1 MPKALRGRV
10 RIASYETEP
19 VRVRQQLD
27 AARYGPPLRIP
38 VEAIDPN
45 PCNPRR
51 VFSEDAL
58 NELAESIKRWK
69 QLQPI
74 VVRTVGERYQ
84 LIFGERRWRAH
95 QRAGLETIW
104 AVERE
109 ASDTEAYA
117 LALIENM
124 QRVDL
129 SHAEK
134 VAALDQ
140 LGELSE
146 EGGLRQTARQLHM
159 SPGWL
164 SVQLSMRKDPVVYP
178 ALEAGRVS
186 FGQAAALLRA
196 PAHARR
202 SLLDR
207 ALGKSTPIVEIQ
219 GWVREVRRQEQV
231 ARAHI
236 GASLAQGRLDES
248 SIVDASLGDSEA
260 PPAPDVLQVL
270 QTTLEQLRGLGAPQ
284 REDQR
289 AVLLAIQARVA
300 ELLVNDDV
308 AMTEEDG
315 EAHLHLVPAVGSRS
329 ARPRSSSRH

>member
-10 RIASYETEP
+10 RVAAYESEQQ
-19 VRVRQQLD
+19 RVRTQLD
-27 AARYGPPLRIP
+27 EARYGPPLLIP
-38 VEAIDPN
+38 VDRIDPN
-45 PCNPRR
+45 PRNPRR
-51 VFSEDAL
+51 VFNDDAL
-58 NELAESIKRWK
+58 NELAESIKQWK

-74 VVRTVGERYQ
+74 VVRRVGERFQ
-84 LIFGERRWRAH
+84 LICGERRWRAH

-109 ASDTEAYA
+109 ASDTDAYA

-140 LGELSE
+140 LGELSQ
-146 EGGLRQTARQLHM
+146 EGGLRQTARRLRM

-178 ALEAGRVS
+178 ALEAGRIS

-202 SLLDR
+202 SLLDQTLRTR
-207 ALGKSTPIVEIQ
+207 AAIKEIQ
-219 GWVREVRRQEQV
+219 NWVRDVRRQEQV
-231 ARAHI
+231 ARAEI
-236 GASLAQGRLDES
+236 GARLAVDRPES
-248 SIVDASLGDSEA
+248 PPDGALHVLGGI
-260 PPAPDVLQVL
+260 
-270 QTTLEQLRGLGAPQ
+270 LEQLQELGPPTVEEERVAL
-284 REDQR
+284 R
-289 AVLLAIQARVA
+289 AIGERVQQLLADSPLADARQ
-300 ELLVNDDV
+300 LRIVN
-308 AMTEEDG
+308 
-315 EAHLHLVPAVGSRS
+315 S
-329 ARPRSSSRH
+329 

>member
-10 RIASYETEP
+10 RIAAYETEP

-27 AARYGPPLRIP
+27 EARYGPPLRIP
-38 VEAIDPN
+38 VEAIEPN
-45 PCNPRR
+45 PRNPRR
-51 VFSEDAL
+51 VFSEEAL

-146 EGGLRQTARQLHM
+146 EGGLRETARQLHM

-196 PAHARR
+196 PAHTRR

-207 ALGKSTPIVEIQ
+207 ALRKSTPIVEIQ
-219 GWVREVRRQEQV
+219 GWVRDVRRQEQV
-231 ARAHI
+231 ARADI
-236 GASLAQGRLDES
+236 GASLAQARLEES
-248 SIVDASLGDSEA
+248 ATADATHGDNEA
-260 PPAPDVLQVL
+260 PPDVDVLQVL
-270 QTTLEQLRGLGAPQ
+270 RSALEQLRGIAAPQ
-284 REDQR
+284 GEDQR

-300 ELLVNDDV
+300 ELLVTDI
-308 AMTEEDG
+308 AAGEEG
-315 EAHLHLVPAVGSRS
+315 QGHLHLLPAGVPRS
-329 ARPRSSSRH
+329 PRRPRSSSQH